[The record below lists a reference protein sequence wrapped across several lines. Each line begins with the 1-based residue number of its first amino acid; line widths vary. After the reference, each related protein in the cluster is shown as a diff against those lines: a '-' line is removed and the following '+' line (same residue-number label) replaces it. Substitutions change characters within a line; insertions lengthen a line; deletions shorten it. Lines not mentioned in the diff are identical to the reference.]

1 MKVRKIIKVLARK
14 ASGLNRKEKVQEMK
28 KSEFENVEFI
38 TIGDGAIRIQVAKI
52 GNLNMGIMFKLTQK
66 LIEINQEIKVKF
78 EDSPS
83 VERN

>member
-1 MKVRKIIKVLARK
+1 
-14 ASGLNRKEKVQEMK
+14 MK